1 MPKILIADAMDN
13 IASDILQ
20 KNNIEFENS
29 TTCTIDNDY
38 FNSYRRDKTD
48 LRQWSFVWI

>member
-1 MPKILIADAMDN
+1 MRQSLKYLDLSNEIEKFCI
-13 IASDILQ
+13 
-20 KNNIEFENS
+20 KNNIEFEKS
-29 TTCTIDNDY
+29 LTCTIDSDS